1 MRKQTRL
8 KSAACHFLLLGF
20 FLSLELCVELAP
32 GPRTRTHTCRSPLSL
47 PVCQS
52 LTLTHSTH
60 SLVHSFTHSLTHSCS
75 HSLMHSLTLTRAHS
89 PTYSLSH
96 PLTHP
101 LRSLARSLTHS
112 LTHSRIMC
120 ICVSTGTCA
129 MSMAVSICRHTETCT
144 VHRQTQHR
152 PCTGPV
158 LSMAVLQMGLALYR
172 AKSVCKQSR
181 NRRRPAHPKTSK
193 PAPETPKPA

>member
-1 MRKQTRL
+1 ML
-8 KSAACHFLLLGF
+8 NLH
-20 FLSLELCVELAP
+20 P
-32 GPRTRTHTCRSPLSL
+32 GHAHARTHAGVLFLCLSVSL
-47 PVCQS
+47 SHS
-52 LTLTHSTH
+52 LTPLTRSCTRSLTHSLTRALTHSCTHSH
-60 SLVHSFTHSLTHSCS
+60 SLVLTHPLTHSLTHSLTRS
-75 HSLMHSLTLTRAHS
+75 AHSLA
-89 PTYSLSH
+89 
-96 PLTHP
+96 
-101 LRSLARSLTHS
+101 HS

>member
-1 MRKQTRL
+1 MVRKQTRL

-32 GPRTRTHTCRSPLSL
+32 GPRTRTHTRRSPLSL

-60 SLVHSFTHSLTHSCS
+60 SLVHSFTHSLTRALTHSCT
-75 HSLMHSLTLTRAHS
+75 HSLSLVLT
-89 PTYSLSH
+89 H
-96 PLTHP
+96 PLTHS
-101 LRSLARSLTHS
+101 LTHLLTRSAHSLAHS

>member
-1 MRKQTRL
+1 ML
-8 KSAACHFLLLGF
+8 NLH
-20 FLSLELCVELAP
+20 P
-32 GPRTRTHTCRSPLSL
+32 GHAHARTHAGVLFLCLSVSL
-47 PVCQS
+47 SHS
-52 LTLTHSTH
+52 LTPLTRSCTRSLTH
-60 SLVHSFTHSLTHSCS
+60 SLVLSLTHALTHSHSCS
-75 HSLMHSLTLTRAHS
+75 LTHLFTLSPTHS
-89 PTYSLSH
+89 PA
-96 PLTHP
+96 PLT
-101 LRSLARSLTHS
+101 RSLTHS

-193 PAPETPKPA
+193 PAPETPKSA

>member
-1 MRKQTRL
+1 MQE
-8 KSAACHFLLLGF
+8 SSFFAC
-20 FLSLELCVELAP
+20 LSVS
-32 GPRTRTHTCRSPLSL
+32 H
-47 PVCQS
+47 
-52 LTLTHSTH
+52 TH
-60 SLVHSFTHSLTHSCS
+60 SLHSLARALVHSLTHSCS

-193 PAPETPKPA
+193 PAPETPKPP

>member
-1 MRKQTRL
+1 MQE
-8 KSAACHFLLLGF
+8 SSFFAC
-20 FLSLELCVELAP
+20 LSVS
-32 GPRTRTHTCRSPLSL
+32 H
-47 PVCQS
+47 
-52 LTLTHSTH
+52 TH
-60 SLVHSFTHSLTHSCS
+60 SLHSLARALVHSLTHS
-75 HSLMHSLTLTRAHS
+75 LVLSLTHALTHTHSCSLTHLLTLSPTHS
-89 PTYSLSH
+89 PA
-96 PLTHP
+96 PLT
-101 LRSLARSLTHS
+101 RSLTHS